1 MLAKQGGLKP
11 VFDQPLAR
19 PGDRVDTGLQRRRDL
34 AIAPARTTLRGVS
47 FQQDAGLQQLLCR
60 MFPAMD
66 KGGELLSFLIAE
78 CHNVLLYRDLFSGH
92 EPAPSLVTEASRQK
106 IDVES
111 MTDTNSRNR
120 RVQGDLGCLLCK
132 RPEETGQ
139 DFRKQSRWLDANASL
154 AQGSGQQTSPCLHGG
169 DWPSQPRGG
178 AGTARCRAH
187 RQRRQSSPDP

>member
-1 MLAKQGGLKP
+1 MLATQGGLEP

-34 AIAPARTTLRGVS
+34 AIASARTTLRGVS

-78 CHNVLLYRDLFSGH
+78 CHDVLLYRDLFSGH

-111 MTDTNSRNR
+111 MTDTTRRKISVRANTVHLSASRCYAVADLRGEWRWRARLQPFR
-120 RVQGDLGCLLCK
+120 RG
-132 RPEETGQ
+132 R
-139 DFRKQSRWLDANASL
+139 
-154 AQGSGQQTSPCLHGG
+154 GSPITSAWG
-169 DWPSQPRGG
+169 
-178 AGTARCRAH
+178 
-187 RQRRQSSPDP
+187 SSPRPPR

>member
-66 KGGELLSFLIAE
+66 KGSELLSFLIAE
-78 CHNVLLYRDLFSGH
+78 CHDVLLYRDLFSGH

-106 IDVES
+106 TDVES
-111 MTDTNSRNR
+111 MTDTSTSR
-120 RVQGDLGCLLCK
+120 
-132 RPEETGQ
+132 PI
-139 DFRKQSRWLDANASL
+139 SRGN
-154 AQGSGQQTSPCLHGG
+154 
-169 DWPSQPRGG
+169 
-178 AGTARCRAH
+178 TARRNALSKSAAGA
-187 RQRRQSSPDP
+187 RRCNAMCQNAAGS

>member
-34 AIAPARTTLRGVS
+34 AIAPARTTLRGVC

-78 CHNVLLYRDLFSGH
+78 CHDVLLYCDLFSGH
-92 EPAPSLVTEASRQK
+92 EPAPSLVVEASGQK
-106 IDVES
+106 IGAES
-111 MTDTNSRNR
+111 MTDTTS
-120 RVQGDLGCLLCK
+120 
-132 RPEETGQ
+132 
-139 DFRKQSRWLDANASL
+139 
-154 AQGSGQQTSPCLHGG
+154 GSFGTSFGIL
-169 DWPSQPRGG
+169 RGLFG
-178 AGTARCRAH
+178 SAGEIARYALRH
-187 RQRRQSSPDP
+187 R

>member
-66 KGGELLSFLIAE
+66 KGSELLSFLIAE

-111 MTDTNSRNR
+111 MTDTTSRAFTSI
-120 RVQGDLGCLLCK
+120 VPDLTCRLVMVCI
-132 RPEETGQ
+132 
-139 DFRKQSRWLDANASL
+139 L
-154 AQGSGQQTSPCLHGG
+154 AKGSSDCVITRIP
-169 DWPSQPRGG
+169 
-178 AGTARCRAH
+178 
-187 RQRRQSSPDP
+187 

>member
-78 CHNVLLYRDLFSGH
+78 CHDVLLYRDLFSGH

-111 MTDTNSRNR
+111 MTDTTTPR
-120 RVQGDLGCLLCK
+120 QAGLALLLTQSAPLRCGITMAVDGL
-132 RPEETGQ
+132 ETWNIQ
-139 DFRKQSRWLDANASL
+139 NY
-154 AQGSGQQTSPCLHGG
+154 
-169 DWPSQPRGG
+169 
-178 AGTARCRAH
+178 
-187 RQRRQSSPDP
+187 SSP

>member
-1 MLAKQGGLKP
+1 MLAKQGGLEP
-11 VFDQPLAR
+11 FCDQPLAR

-34 AIAPARTTLRGVS
+34 AVAPARTTLRGVS

-111 MTDTNSRNR
+111 MTDTTRCDRLTHATRAS
-120 RVQGDLGCLLCK
+120 VDALIEQK
-132 RPEETGQ
+132 RYGVPLYRGRSVIGWEPGQPSAQTAISEE
-139 DFRKQSRWLDANASL
+139 
-154 AQGSGQQTSPCLHGG
+154 
-169 DWPSQPRGG
+169 
-178 AGTARCRAH
+178 
-187 RQRRQSSPDP
+187 

>member
-78 CHNVLLYRDLFSGH
+78 CHDVLLYRDLFSGH
-92 EPAPSLVTEASRQK
+92 EPAPSLVTGASRQK

-111 MTDTNSRNR
+111 MTDTTTSRSGGGFSIWWR
-120 RVQGDLGCLLCK
+120 SSTGPVGRYWRGDYQIRWTSRFVLRGWRTRWVLLASRGAL
-132 RPEETGQ
+132 RPTTG
-139 DFRKQSRWLDANASL
+139 
-154 AQGSGQQTSPCLHGG
+154 
-169 DWPSQPRGG
+169 
-178 AGTARCRAH
+178 
-187 RQRRQSSPDP
+187 

>member
-19 PGDRVDTGLQRRRDL
+19 PGDRVDTGLQSRRDL
-34 AIAPARTTLRGVS
+34 AVAPARTTLRGVS

-78 CHNVLLYRDLFSGH
+78 CHDVLLYRDLFSGH

-111 MTDTNSRNR
+111 MTDTTSMYWVENGSPFEGGVDEKRRQNSGRLR
-120 RVQGDLGCLLCK
+120 
-132 RPEETGQ
+132 
-139 DFRKQSRWLDANASL
+139 
-154 AQGSGQQTSPCLHGG
+154 
-169 DWPSQPRGG
+169 RGG
-178 AGTARCRAH
+178 RKPRLCLDRPCPGI
-187 RQRRQSSPDP
+187 

>member
-111 MTDTNSRNR
+111 MTDTNRRILQIRRRPIKNGDGRYAAFPHLTQPASRSNPKPAR
-120 RVQGDLGCLLCK
+120 LRMQGPL
-132 RPEETGQ
+132 
-139 DFRKQSRWLDANASL
+139 
-154 AQGSGQQTSPCLHGG
+154 
-169 DWPSQPRGG
+169 
-178 AGTARCRAH
+178 
-187 RQRRQSSPDP
+187 

>member
-11 VFDQPLAR
+11 FFDQPLAR

-34 AIAPARTTLRGVS
+34 AVAPARTTLRGVS

-111 MTDTNSRNR
+111 MTDTTITVRSSRTLR
-120 RVQGDLGCLLCK
+120 RSTMASFLRSCALIFGM
-132 RPEETGQ
+132 RP
-139 DFRKQSRWLDANASL
+139 AMNAS
-154 AQGSGQQTSPCLHGG
+154 SRSPNACGPC
-169 DWPSQPRGG
+169 WPSHGVFEVK
-178 AGTARCRAH
+178 AFY
-187 RQRRQSSPDP
+187 

>member
-78 CHNVLLYRDLFSGH
+78 CHDVLLYRDLFSGH

-111 MTDTNSRNR
+111 MTDTTTIIPSEF
-120 RVQGDLGCLLCK
+120 V
-132 RPEETGQ
+132 
-139 DFRKQSRWLDANASL
+139 SL
-154 AQGSGQQTSPCLHGG
+154 KSMQRIGA
-169 DWPSQPRGG
+169 DRGI
-178 AGTARCRAH
+178 R
-187 RQRRQSSPDP
+187 

>member
-1 MLAKQGGLKP
+1 MLAKQGGLKL

-78 CHNVLLYRDLFSGH
+78 CHDVLLYRDLFSGH

-111 MTDTNSRNR
+111 MTDTTRLFCPEPVRDLRYFGDRVLSLPLAPRSFASRR
-120 RVQGDLGCLLCK
+120 K
-132 RPEETGQ
+132 
-139 DFRKQSRWLDANASL
+139 DF
-154 AQGSGQQTSPCLHGG
+154 TP
-169 DWPSQPRGG
+169 P
-178 AGTARCRAH
+178 
-187 RQRRQSSPDP
+187 

>member
-11 VFDQPLAR
+11 FFDQPLAR
-19 PGDRVDTGLQRRRDL
+19 PGDRVATGLQRRRDL
-34 AIAPARTTLRGVS
+34 AVAPARTTLRGIS

-78 CHNVLLYRDLFSGH
+78 CHDVLLYRDLFSGH

-111 MTDTNSRNR
+111 MTDTSRCDPCR
-120 RVQGDLGCLLCK
+120 FPDRSAQAHARV
-132 RPEETGQ
+132 
-139 DFRKQSRWLDANASL
+139 SI
-154 AQGSGQQTSPCLHGG
+154 
-169 DWPSQPRGG
+169 
-178 AGTARCRAH
+178 ARSCRAAM
-187 RQRRQSSPDP
+187 PAGP

>member
-19 PGDRVDTGLQRRRDL
+19 PGDRVDTGLQSRRDL

-78 CHNVLLYRDLFSGH
+78 CHDVLLYRDLFSGH
-92 EPAPSLVTEASRQK
+92 EPVPSLVTEASSQK
-106 IDVES
+106 IGAQS
-111 MTDTNSRNR
+111 MTDTTSMSISTDR
-120 RVQGDLGCLLCK
+120 RTPARERPILFAGPMVRAILDGRKTQTRRAIKQCKPAGDL
-132 RPEETGQ
+132 
-139 DFRKQSRWLDANASL
+139 ASE
-154 AQGSGQQTSPCLHGG
+154 QQEDLEL
-169 DWPSQPRGG
+169 
-178 AGTARCRAH
+178 
-187 RQRRQSSPDP
+187 

>member
-78 CHNVLLYRDLFSGH
+78 CHDVLLYRDLFSGH

-106 IDVES
+106 INVES
-111 MTDTNSRNR
+111 MTDTTRFVSAPLPRRAPKVAQHTLRKIAAPRSRNISYGKSVLKILIR
-120 RVQGDLGCLLCK
+120 WPLVC
-132 RPEETGQ
+132 E
-139 DFRKQSRWLDANASL
+139 RKPQ
-154 AQGSGQQTSPCLHGG
+154 
-169 DWPSQPRGG
+169 
-178 AGTARCRAH
+178 
-187 RQRRQSSPDP
+187 

>member
-78 CHNVLLYRDLFSGH
+78 CHDVLLYRDLFSGH

-106 IDVES
+106 MDAES
-111 MTDTNSRNR
+111 MTDTTSQIPVDKWYEVIGNPTYA
-120 RVQGDLGCLLCK
+120 DAI
-132 RPEETGQ
+132 
-139 DFRKQSRWLDANASL
+139 LDRLVHN
-154 AQGSGQQTSPCLHGG
+154 
-169 DWPSQPRGG
+169 
-178 AGTARCRAH
+178 AH
-187 RQRRQSSPDP
+187 RIDLAGDSLRRTRPRSAAKD

>member
-66 KGGELLSFLIAE
+66 KGSELLSFLIAE
-78 CHNVLLYRDLFSGH
+78 CHDVLLYRDLFSGH
-92 EPAPSLVTEASRQK
+92 EPAPSLVTGASRQK
-106 IDVES
+106 IDAES
-111 MTDTNSRNR
+111 MTDTTSQKCSLTRWSHKPFLHQS
-120 RVQGDLGCLLCK
+120 VGTLGSSAAKVITLK
-132 RPEETGQ
+132 IR
-139 DFRKQSRWLDANASL
+139 DRASN
-154 AQGSGQQTSPCLHGG
+154 
-169 DWPSQPRGG
+169 
-178 AGTARCRAH
+178 
-187 RQRRQSSPDP
+187 

>member
-92 EPAPSLVTEASRQK
+92 EPAPSLVTEASSQK
-106 IDVES
+106 IDAES
-111 MTDTNSRNR
+111 MTDTTRTTR
-120 RVQGDLGCLLCK
+120 TVTMKFATEPYLLMWD
-132 RPEETGQ
+132 G
-139 DFRKQSRWLDANASL
+139 LN
-154 AQGSGQQTSPCLHGG
+154 
-169 DWPSQPRGG
+169 
-178 AGTARCRAH
+178 
-187 RQRRQSSPDP
+187 